1 MMYLNRL
8 QKNPTSLNP
17 LDSAKQLF
25 LPLGAPKIGN

>member
-1 MMYLNRL
+1 MYLNRL

-25 LPLGAPKIGN
+25 LPLGALKIEN